1 MSIMTDSLVD
11 TRTMLRRN
19 LVHAK
24 RYPGMTG
31 YLVIMP
37 VALLLLFNYVFGGAL
52 SKGIGGGKYIDY
64 ITPGLLLIVPAML
77 VVTVAVA
84 IATDM
89 TKGFVNRFRA
99 MPVAHSS
106 FLSGQVIGTMIQG
119 LLGLILT
126 LGVALLIGFRP
137 HANLLEWLAAFGL
150 IVLLL
155 FGLCWLGA
163 GFGMAASSPEA
174 ASNTPS
180 IILYLPMLGSG
191 LVPTDTM
198 PNGVRHF
205 AEFQPFTPITETLR
219 GLLMGSEIGNN
230 AIIAIAWSLAFAL
243 IGYLW
248 STSQFRR
255 KANQ

>member
-1 MSIMTDSLVD
+1 MTDSLVD

-37 VALLLLFNYVFGGAL
+37 VAMLLLFNYVFGGAL
-52 SKGIGGGKYIDY
+52 SKSVGGKYIDY

-106 FLSGQVIGTMIQG
+106 FLSGQVFGTMIQG

-126 LGVALLIGFRP
+126 FGVAMLIGFRP

-150 IVLLL
+150 IALLL

-163 GFGMAASSPEA
+163 GFGMAAASPEA

-198 PNGVRHF
+198 PTGVRQF
-205 AEFQPFTPITETLR
+205 AEYQPFTPITETLR
-219 GLLMGSEIGNN
+219 GLLMGTEIGNN
-230 AIIAIAWSLAFAL
+230 AIIAVAWCVAFAVV
-243 IGYLW
+243 GYLW
-248 STSQFRR
+248 STRQFRR
-255 KANQ
+255 KADQ

>member
-1 MSIMTDSLVD
+1 MSAMTDSLVD

-19 LVHAK
+19 LLHAR

-31 YLVIMP
+31 YLVVMP
-37 VALLLLFNYVFGGAL
+37 VALLMLFNYVLGGAL
-52 SKGIGGGKYIDY
+52 GKGVGGGKYIDY

-89 TKGFVNRFRA
+89 SKGFVNRFRA

-106 FLSGQVIGTMIQG
+106 FLGGQVLGTMIQG
-119 LLGLILT
+119 LLGLLLT
-126 LGVALLIGFRP
+126 FGVALAIGFRP
-137 HANLLEWLAAFGL
+137 HANLLQWLAAFGL

-198 PNGVRHF
+198 PVGVRQF
-205 AEFQPFTPITETLR
+205 AEIQPFTPIIETLR
-219 GLLMGSEIGNN
+219 GLLMGTPIGGN
-230 AIIAIAWSLAFAL
+230 AILAVGWSIAFAV

-248 STSQFRR
+248 STSRFRR
-255 KANQ
+255 KAN